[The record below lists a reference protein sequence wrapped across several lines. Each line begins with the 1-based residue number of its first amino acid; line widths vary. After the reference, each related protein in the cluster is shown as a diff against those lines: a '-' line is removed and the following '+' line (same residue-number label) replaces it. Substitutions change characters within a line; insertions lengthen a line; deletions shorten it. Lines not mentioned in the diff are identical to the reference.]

1 MDTFTELRQI
11 VQHAI
16 GHDEVIE
23 IHPYDMAE
31 LLMRPDFVEV
41 DLLRASV
48 VENGDEKQYVVM
60 AGKVYHQT
68 TAASRTGSAIN

>member
-1 MDTFTELRQI
+1 MDTFTELRQT

-16 GHDEVIE
+16 GHDKVIE

-31 LLMRPDFVEV
+31 LLMEPDFIEA
-41 DLLRASV
+41 DILRTSV

-68 TAASRTGSAIN
+68 TAASRTGSDIN

>member
-1 MDTFTELRQI
+1 MNTFTELRQI

-23 IHPYDMAE
+23 IHPDDMAE
-31 LLMRPDFVEV
+31 LLMRPDFVEA

-60 AGKVYHQT
+60 AGKVYRQT
-68 TAASRTGSAIN
+68 TAASRTGSDIN